1 MTRTP
6 ASLLDR
12 LRQPDDQASWERF
25 VQLYTPLVFRWA
37 RRTGLDEGQAADL
50 VQEVFL
56 RALATSSEVPSAEP
70 GEAPLR
76 RWLDRLARNVV
87 VDVARALRAAKRD
100 GLEMPLARS
109 DWSRAGIG
117 ESRNPFAGPGPSTRA
132 QGAETERRLVESYRA
147 LDPDHRRVLGLRQ
160 FQGLSAA
167 ETGRRMGRSE
177 AAVHSLYR
185 RALQAWGEV
194 GR

>member
-1 MTRTP
+1 MEV
-6 ASLLDR
+6 SDDELGDR
-12 LRQPDDQASWERF
+12 LADQGQRLRLLMEHLAGR
-25 VQLYTPLVFRWA
+25 TIRA
-37 RRTGLDEGQAADL
+37 RVEPEDL

-56 RALATSSEVPSAEP
+56 RTLATSAEVPSAEP

-100 GLEMPLARS
+100 RVETPLARS
-109 DWSRAGIG
+109 DWSRAGLG
-117 ESRNPFAGPGPSTRA
+117 ESRIPFPGPGPSTRA
-132 QGAETERRLVESYRA
+132 QGAETERRLVEAYRTLEA
-147 LDPDHRRVLGLRQ
+147 DHRRVLGLRQ

-185 RALQAWGEV
+185 RALQAWGEA